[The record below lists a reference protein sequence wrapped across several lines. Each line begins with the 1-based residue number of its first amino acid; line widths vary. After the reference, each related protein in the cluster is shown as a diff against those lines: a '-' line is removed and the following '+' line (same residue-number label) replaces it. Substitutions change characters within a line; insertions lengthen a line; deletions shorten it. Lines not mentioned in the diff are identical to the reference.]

1 VAVGAVKAQRRYSA
15 SEKQV
20 LLGAL
25 RQAQGQ
31 SGQALRDLRPVV
43 GVPRATYYRW
53 QAREA
58 AQTLQDRIVTPR
70 RQVVWPTPDEVQAVR
85 TFALQEPTMGYKRL
99 AWRMVDAGV
108 ACLRPYQV
116 LAILREANLLRRQ
129 AAPDPPALR
138 RPREAERP
146 DQTWHTDLMY
156 LHIAPRW
163 YYLID
168 VLDAYSRYLVHWK
181 LLTDMRAESVT
192 EALQE
197 ALEKLAANPPPELY
211 PLHPGEP
218 ALVHDS
224 GCQFVGVEW
233 RRFIAGSGQRDIR
246 TRVAHPQ
253 SNGRVERLHRTH
265 REEGLALAPE
275 TYAQAV
281 EQLAR
286 WADYYNGQRPHSALG
301 YLCPLDYY
309 RGDPALRRE
318 QREAALAQ
326 AALQRQSYWADQKAG
341 VDRSPLL

>member
-1 VAVGAVKAQRRYSA
+1 VAVKAQRRYSA
-15 SEKQV
+15 PEKQA

-25 RQAQGQ
+25 RQAQTHTGQ
-31 SGQALRDLRPVV
+31 SLRALTPLL

-53 QAREA
+53 QEREEEQRLA
-58 AQTLQDRIVTPR
+58 DRIVTPR
-70 RQVVWPTPDEVQAVR
+70 RRVVWPTPDEVRAVR
-85 TFALQEPTMGYKRL
+85 AFALQEPAMGYKRL

-129 AAPDPPALR
+129 AAPETPALR

-181 LLTDMRAESVT
+181 LLADMRAESVT

-197 ALEKLAANPPPELY
+197 ALEKLATNPPPE
-211 PLHPGEP
+211 LHPGEP
-218 ALVHDS
+218 ALVHDN
-224 GCQFVGVEW
+224 GCQFVGGEW

-275 TYAQAV
+275 SYAQAV

-309 RGDPALRRE
+309 RGNPALRRE
-318 QREAALAQ
+318 QREAVLAQ
-326 AALQRQSYWADQKAG
+326 ATLQRQSYWADQKAG
-341 VDRSPLL
+341 VERSSLS